1 MLVRIGCQDI
11 VQLDVNKADCGIR
24 REAFVVDDL
33 DSNDCIVLGRDQEL
47 RTRFPH
53 WVVVAFEGGSLENR
67 LASQVDASIRIA
79 FVACSPRVEL
89 LGLV

>member
-1 MLVRIGCQDI
+1 
-11 VQLDVNKADCGIR
+11 
-24 REAFVVDDL
+24 
-33 DSNDCIVLGRDQEL
+33 
-47 RTRFPH
+47 
-53 WVVVAFEGGSLENR
+53 VVAFEGGSLENR